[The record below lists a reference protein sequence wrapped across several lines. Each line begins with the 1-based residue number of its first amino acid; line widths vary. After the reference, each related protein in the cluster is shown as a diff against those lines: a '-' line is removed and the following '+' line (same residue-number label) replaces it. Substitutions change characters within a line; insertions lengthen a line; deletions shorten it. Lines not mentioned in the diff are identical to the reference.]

1 MLPGRLSRKAE
12 LYGKARSTGCGLATS
27 EFREGVGDGLQLR
40 NSENSKMSCGFVTVL
55 DLADSDRVRHTNHV
69 YS

>member
-27 EFREGVGDGLQLR
+27 EFREGVGDGWQLR
-40 NSENSKMSCGFVTVL
+40 NSEIVLRICGRL
-55 DLADSDRVRHTNHV
+55 GLSGL
-69 YS
+69 

>member
-40 NSENSKMSCGFVTVL
+40 NSENSENSEIALRVCGRL
-55 DLADSDRVRHTNHV
+55 GLSGP
-69 YS
+69 

>member
-40 NSENSKMSCGFVTVL
+40 NSENSEIVL
-55 DLADSDRVRHTNHV
+55 RVCDRLGL
-69 YS
+69 SGP